1 MNRIERL
8 VWEETQ
14 LATIQRLQRESHG
27 RRGAKVAG
35 VIALVGA
42 VALLANRVPL
52 PHLDDV
58 VVQALTPATIFHAP
72 VAAPNPGS
80 DVRRAAGTD
89 TRDPADK
96 DGP

>member
-14 LATIQRLQRESHG
+14 LATLQRLQRESPR

-35 VIALVGA
+35 VIALVAA

-58 VVQALTPATIFHAP
+58 VVQALTPASIFYTP
-72 VAAPNPGS
+72 PAAPNPGS
-80 DVRRAAGTD
+80 DVRRATETD

>member
-27 RRGAKVAG
+27 RRSAKVAG

-58 VVQALTPATIFHAP
+58 VVQALTPASIFYTP

-80 DVRRAAGTD
+80 DVGRATETGS
-89 TRDPADK
+89 RDPADE

>member
-14 LATIQRLQRESHG
+14 LATLQRLQRESHG
-27 RRGAKVAG
+27 RRSAKVAG

-42 VALLANRVPL
+42 VALLATRLTL

-58 VVQALTPATIFHAP
+58 MVQALTPASIFYTP

-80 DVRRAAGTD
+80 DVRRATE
-89 TRDPADK
+89 TRSRDPADK
-96 DGP
+96 DAP

>member
-27 RRGAKVAG
+27 RRSAKVAG

-58 VVQALTPATIFHAP
+58 VVQALTPASIFCTP
-72 VAAPNPGS
+72 VAAPNPGG
-80 DVRRAAGTD
+80 DVRCAAATD
-89 TRDPADK
+89 PRDPAVE